1 MQVDRGE
8 PWFSLPHVH
17 VRVHRRESWR
27 DDYVIRVV
35 LNPAIRDYNVSKY
48 VSSSRSLV
56 VLPYITEATDETSP
70 LMLARGTAREE
81 RSRLFVRTVRVLS

>member
-1 MQVDRGE
+1 VGSPGLAYRMSTYE
-8 PWFSLPHVH
+8 CT
-17 VRVHRRESWR
+17 EEN
-27 DDYVIRVV
+27 DYVIRVV

-56 VLPYITEATDETSP
+56 VLPYVTEATDETSP

-81 RSRLFVRTVRVLS
+81 RSKLFVRTVRVLS